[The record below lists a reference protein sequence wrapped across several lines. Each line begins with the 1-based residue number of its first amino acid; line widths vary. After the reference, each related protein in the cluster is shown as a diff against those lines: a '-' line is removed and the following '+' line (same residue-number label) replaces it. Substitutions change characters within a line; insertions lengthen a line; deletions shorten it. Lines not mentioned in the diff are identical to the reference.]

1 MYPEI
6 KNHPNK
12 TYREYWLIN
21 NLDFSLFTKLS
32 SAAENFLKKGETLDP
47 RNAYITENGEWESHS
62 YSPPDEFNTVTTLR
76 IRDNQH
82 KRAFGYDHDM
92 VDHLLILKK
101 VDMMV
106 ELKLMLKI
114 KRSSINL
121 ISKT

>member
-47 RNAYITENGEWESHS
+47 RNAYITENGEWNHIHIHRQM
-62 YSPPDEFNTVTTLR
+62 N
-76 IRDNQH
+76 
-82 KRAFGYDHDM
+82 
-92 VDHLLILKK
+92 LILLQHL
-101 VDMMV
+101 
-106 ELKLMLKI
+106 E
-114 KRSSINL
+114 
-121 ISKT
+121 